1 MKDKNNKTKLF
12 TDSESDIPD
21 SELDETQEFDNS
33 EYVEDIFYSFLG
45 ENHNNMVDDI
55 KSWEARRFLI

>member
-1 MKDKNNKTKLF
+1 MKDKHNKTKLF

-21 SELDETQEFDNS
+21 SELDEAKEFDRN
-33 EYVEDIFYSFLG
+33 EYLEDIFYSFLG